1 MHAYRTYLYT
11 FCAVLVILGASFALA
26 QDNAL
31 KFKLKPDATGKL
43 CFNCHA
49 AFKEKMSKPFVHTP
63 LKKGECTGCHNPH
76 TSTHGKLLSADNG
89 GVCYR
94 CHTTVV
100 PSGAKSV
107 HKVVG
112 EGSCMKCHDPHSA
125 PNKEN
130 LLKGGNELCFEC
142 HKEMGATLSKVKY
155 RHMPVAQ
162 GCLNCHDPHA
172 SAKNPYLLKSDIIP
186 LCVGCH
192 KTDRPMFAKK
202 HMNYP
207 VANAR
212 CTGCHDPHGS
222 DNPGILYNT
231 VHKPVATRMCNQ
243 CHEEA
248 TSPNPLA
255 TKKTGT
261 DLCRGCHNDMVNT
274 TFGLNRVHGP
284 LLSKQGLP
292 QLPQPPRGQAEGH
305 PAPAHGGAL
314 QQLPRGQHEA
324 SGKGRVNPRAGQER
338 PVHGVPRSPLIQLP
352 LPDQEVA
359 GYRALRRLP
368 RLGAPLDPPH
378 RREVPGSAQQEHP
391 DPVRELPRRPRDRV
405 QEDALLSQDQRPLR
419 PVPRTV
425 QEVIPWQKR
434 S

>member
-11 FCAVLVILGASFALA
+11 LCAVLVILGASFALA

-94 CHTTVV
+94 CHSSVV
-100 PSGAKSV
+100 PSGARSV

-112 EGSCMKCHDPHSA
+112 EGNCMKCHDPHSA

-162 GCLNCHDPHA
+162 GCLNCHDPHS
-172 SAKNPYLLKSDIIP
+172 SAKNPYLLKNDIIP

-284 LLSKQGLP
+284 LLSKQGCLSCHNP
-292 QLPQPPRGQAEGH
+292 HAGKQKGILRQPMAVLCNSCHVDNMKRQEKVASPHEPVKNGQCTACHDPHSSNYLFLTRKSLDIELCADCHDWAHHSTHPIGEKFRDPRNKNIPILCVSCH
-305 PAPAHGGAL
+305 DAHGTEFKKML
-314 QQLPRGQHEA
+314 YYPKTSDLCVQCHE
-324 SGKGRVNPRAGQER
+324 Q
-338 PVHGVPRSPLIQLP
+338 
-352 LPDQEVA
+352 
-359 GYRALRRLP
+359 Y
-368 RLGAPLDPPH
+368 
-378 RREVPGSAQQEHP
+378 
-391 DPVRELPRRPRDRV
+391 
-405 QEDALLSQDQRPLR
+405 
-419 PVPRTV
+419 
-425 QEVIPWQKR
+425 KR
-434 S
+434 